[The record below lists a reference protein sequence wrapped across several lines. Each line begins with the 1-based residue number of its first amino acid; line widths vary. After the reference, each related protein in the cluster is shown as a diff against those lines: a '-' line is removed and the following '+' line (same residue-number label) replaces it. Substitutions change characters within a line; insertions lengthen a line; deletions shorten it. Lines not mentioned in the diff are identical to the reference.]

1 MPLNPA
7 TLKVLAKVATAAATN
22 ENARQDVLIACLV
35 PLMFILLV
43 LASPFAIFFS
53 QTSGDIN
60 TEGVPISHTMN
71 SLRLQFNEKIE
82 LEKND
87 SSVDEIKIEI
97 FGSDKNTV
105 TDNSTDVLI
114 VFAVKYNVVEENSMQ
129 MAVLSEEQI
138 TKLEK
143 VFWDMNT
150 ITSEIEINEEEIT
163 YTETD
168 ENGNLVTRTEIIKR
182 KVKTIYITSFS
193 SLDMAKVY
201 GFSEIQ
207 LKILR
212 EMQESGMK

>member
-1 MPLNPA
+1 MPINPA
-7 TLKVLAKVATAAATN
+7 TLKVLAKVATAAATD
-22 ENARQDVLIACLV
+22 ENARQIILIACLV
-35 PLMFILLV
+35 PLMLILLV

-60 TEGVPISHTMN
+60 AEGVAISHTMN

-87 SSVDEIKIEI
+87 STVDEIKVELL
-97 FGSDKNTV
+97 GSNKNTI

-129 MAVLSEEQI
+129 MAVLSDEKI

-150 ITSEIEINEEEIT
+150 ITSEIEINEEETT
-163 YTETD
+163 YTEAD
-168 ENGNLVTRTEIIKR
+168 ENG
-182 KVKTIYITSFS
+182 
-193 SLDMAKVY
+193 
-201 GFSEIQ
+201 
-207 LKILR
+207 
-212 EMQESGMK
+212 ESCH